1 MKNFKMVNKNS
12 VGGAGLLLFF
22 IVVSQARLFDFLI
35 DTSLGRI
42 FLILFLICLSY
53 CHGILGVVG
62 VLLIIIAFNHSGLS
76 FLSEGFEN
84 TSTTATTPTA
94 GDGTLKAKLQAN
106 PTAAAAVKAQ
116 IQARAAASGKTLPT
130 TTTTDPTTTTTDPT
144 TTTTDPTTTTTDP
157 TTTDPTTT
165 TTDSFVTTRG
175 LEGFDVLGIENNLK
189 RGKQSNSIP
198 TSSYSKQDSDF
209 ISAYEG
215 SSSIFGNFSLF

>member
-22 IVVSQARLFDFLI
+22 IVISQARFFDFLI
-35 DTSLGRI
+35 DTSLGRTL
-42 FLILFLICLSY
+42 LILILIFLSY

-62 VLLIIIAFNHSGLS
+62 VLLIIIAFNQSGLS
-76 FLSEGFEN
+76 FLSEGFE
-84 TSTTATTPTA
+84 TSTTTTPTA
-94 GDGTLKAKLQAN
+94 GDGTVKAKLEEN
-106 PTAAAAVKAQ
+106 PTAAEAVRAQAKKKAEE
-116 IQARAAASGKTLPT
+116 SGKTLPT
-130 TTTTDPTTTTTDPT
+130 TTETTETTTTE
-144 TTTTDPTTTTTDP
+144 
-157 TTTDPTTT
+157 
-165 TTDSFVTTRG
+165 SFVTTRG

-215 SSSIFGNFSLF
+215 PSSIFGNFSLF

>member
-12 VGGAGLLLFF
+12 VGGAALLLFF
-22 IVVSQARLFDFLI
+22 IVISQARLFDFLI

-42 FLILFLICLSY
+42 LLILTLICLSY

-76 FLSEGFEN
+76 FMSEGFE
-84 TSTTATTPTA
+84 TSTMPTSPAPPIA
-94 GDGTLKAKLQAN
+94 GDETLKAKLKAT
-106 PTAAAAVKAQ
+106 PTTAEAVKAQ
-116 IQARAAASGKTLPT
+116 VQTQAAASGKTLPT
-130 TTTTDPTTTTTDPT
+130 TTD
-144 TTTTDPTTTTTDP
+144 
-157 TTTDPTTT
+157 TT

-215 SSSIFGNFSLF
+215 ASSIFGNFSLF

>member
-12 VGGAGLLLFF
+12 VGGAALLLFF
-22 IVVSQARLFDFLI
+22 IVISQARLFDFLI

-42 FLILFLICLSY
+42 LLILTLICLSY

-76 FLSEGFEN
+76 FMSEGFE
-84 TSTTATTPTA
+84 TSTMPTSSAPPTA

-106 PTAAAAVKAQ
+106 PTTAAAVQTQVQTK
-116 IQARAAASGKTLPT
+116 AAASGKTLPT
-130 TTTTDPTTTTTDPT
+130 TTD
-144 TTTTDPTTTTTDP
+144 
-157 TTTDPTTT
+157 TT

-215 SSSIFGNFSLF
+215 ASSIFGNFSLF

>member
-22 IVVSQARLFDFLI
+22 IVISQARLFDFLI

-42 FLILFLICLSY
+42 LLILTLICLSY

-76 FLSEGFEN
+76 FLSEGFET
-84 TSTTATTPTA
+84 TSDATTAGETIKAEIKLDPDAVAAIKSQMMDKAKKAKESASSTPT
-94 GDGTLKAKLQAN
+94 DST
-106 PTAAAAVKAQ
+106 
-116 IQARAAASGKTLPT
+116 
-130 TTTTDPTTTTTDPT
+130 
-144 TTTTDPTTTTTDP
+144 
-157 TTTDPTTT
+157 TTT

-209 ISAYEG
+209 ITAYEG
-215 SSSIFGNFSLF
+215 ASSIFGNFSLF

>member
-12 VGGAGLLLFF
+12 VGGAALLLFL
-22 IVVSQARLFDFLI
+22 IVISQARLFDFLI
-35 DTSLGRI
+35 DTALGRI
-42 FLILFLICLSY
+42 LLILVLICLSY

-76 FLSEGFEN
+76 FFSEGFE
-84 TSTTATTPTA
+84 TSTSEITPTPR
-94 GDGTLKAKLQAN
+94 DGSVKARIQAN
-106 PTAAAAVKAQ
+106 PTASAAVQAQ
-116 IQARAAASGKTLPT
+116 IQSKAAASGRTLPT
-130 TTTTDPTTTTTDPT
+130 TTDTVTTDPATTEDTTTTEDPATTET
-144 TTTTDPTTTTTDP
+144 TTTE
-157 TTTDPTTT
+157 
-165 TTDSFVTTRG
+165 SFVTTRG

-198 TSSYSKQDSDF
+198 VSSYSKQDSDF

>member
-22 IVVSQARLFDFLI
+22 IVISQARLFDFLI

-42 FLILFLICLSY
+42 LLILILICLSY

-76 FLSEGFEN
+76 FLSEGFE
-84 TSTTATTPTA
+84 TSTMSTESTPPTA
-94 GDGTLKAKLQAN
+94 GDGTLKAKIKAN
-106 PTAAAAVKAQ
+106 PTATAAVQAQ
-116 IQARAAASGKTLPT
+116 IQSKAAASGKTLPT
-130 TTTTDPTTTTTDPT
+130 TPDPTTTTDP
-144 TTTTDPTTTTTDP
+144 
-157 TTTDPTTT
+157 T

-215 SSSIFGNFSLF
+215 ASSIFGNFSLF

>member
-12 VGGAGLLLFF
+12 VGGAGLLLFL
-22 IVVSQARLFDFLI
+22 IVISQARLFDFLI
-35 DTSLGRI
+35 DSSLGRI
-42 FLILFLICLSY
+42 LLVLTLICLSY

-62 VLLIIIAFNHSGLS
+62 VLLIVIAFNHSGLS
-76 FLSEGFEN
+76 FLSEGFE
-84 TSTTATTPTA
+84 
-94 GDGTLKAKLQAN
+94 
-106 PTAAAAVKAQ
+106 
-116 IQARAAASGKTLPT
+116 T
-130 TTTTDPTTTTTDPT
+130 TTTTGEVTTPGETIKAEIKLDPDAVAAIKSQMMDKAKKAKESASSTPTDS
-144 TTTTDPTTTTTDP
+144 
-157 TTTDPTTT
+157 TT

-215 SSSIFGNFSLF
+215 PSSIFGNFSLF

>member
-42 FLILFLICLSY
+42 LLVLTLICLSY

-76 FLSEGFEN
+76 FLSEGFE
-84 TSTTATTPTA
+84 TTTTTGDATA
-94 GDGTLKAKLQAN
+94 GETIKAEIKLDPDAV
-106 PTAAAAVKAQ
+106 AAIKSQ
-116 IQARAAASGKTLPT
+116 MQNKAAASGKKL
-130 TTTTDPTTTTTDPT
+130 
-144 TTTTDPTTTTTDP
+144 P
-157 TTTDPTTT
+157 TTTDPATTTDTT

-175 LEGFDVLGIENNLK
+175 LEGFDILGIENNLK

-215 SSSIFGNFSLF
+215 PSSIFGNFSLF

>member
-1 MKNFKMVNKNS
+1 MKNFKMMNKNS

-22 IVVSQARLFDFLI
+22 IVISQARLFDFLI

-42 FLILFLICLSY
+42 LIILTLISLSY

-62 VLLIIIAFNHSGLS
+62 VLLIIIAFNHSGMS
-76 FLSEGFEN
+76 FMSEGFE
-84 TSTTATTPTA
+84 
-94 GDGTLKAKLQAN
+94 
-106 PTAAAAVKAQ
+106 
-116 IQARAAASGKTLPT
+116 T
-130 TTTTDPTTTTTDPT
+130 TTTTGDATAAGETIKAEIKLDPDSVAAIKSQMMAKVKKAKEATASSSTDS
-144 TTTTDPTTTTTDP
+144 
-157 TTTDPTTT
+157 TT

-175 LEGFDVLGIENNLK
+175 LEGFNVLGIENNLK

-215 SSSIFGNFSLF
+215 ASSILGNFSLF

>member
-22 IVVSQARLFDFLI
+22 IVISQARLFDFLI

-42 FLILFLICLSY
+42 LLILILICLSY

-76 FLSEGFEN
+76 FMSEGFE
-84 TSTTATTPTA
+84 TSTDCSGSQFGCCP
-94 GDGTLKAKLQAN
+94 DGTTTKQDSAGTNCGGTPGETIKAEIKLDPDAV
-106 PTAAAAVKAQ
+106 AAIKSQMMDKIKNAKES
-116 IQARAAASGKTLPT
+116 AASNKPT
-130 TTTTDPTTTTTDPT
+130 DS
-144 TTTTDPTTTTTDP
+144 
-157 TTTDPTTT
+157 TT

-198 TSSYSKQDSDF
+198 TSSYSIQDSDF

-215 SSSIFGNFSLF
+215 PSSIFGNFSLF

>member
-1 MKNFKMVNKNS
+1 MKNFKMMNKNS

-22 IVVSQARLFDFLI
+22 IVISQARLFDFLI

-42 FLILFLICLSY
+42 LLILTLISLSY

-76 FLSEGFEN
+76 FLSEGFE
-84 TSTTATTPTA
+84 TTGDATPAGETIKAEIKLDPDSVAAIKSQMMDKVKRAKEASASSST
-94 GDGTLKAKLQAN
+94 D
-106 PTAAAAVKAQ
+106 
-116 IQARAAASGKTLPT
+116 S
-130 TTTTDPTTTTTDPT
+130 
-144 TTTTDPTTTTTDP
+144 
-157 TTTDPTTT
+157 TT

-175 LEGFDVLGIENNLK
+175 MEGFNVLGIENNLK

-198 TSSYSKQDSDF
+198 TSSYSKQNSDF

-215 SSSIFGNFSLF
+215 PSSIFGNFSLF

>member
-12 VGGAGLLLFF
+12 VGGAGLLLFL
-22 IVVSQARLFDFLI
+22 IVISQARLFDFLI
-35 DTSLGRI
+35 DSSLGRI
-42 FLILFLICLSY
+42 LLVLTLICLSY

-76 FLSEGFEN
+76 FLSEGFE
-84 TSTTATTPTA
+84 
-94 GDGTLKAKLQAN
+94 
-106 PTAAAAVKAQ
+106 
-116 IQARAAASGKTLPT
+116 T
-130 TTTTDPTTTTTDPT
+130 TTTTGEVTTPGETIKAEIKLDPDAVAAIKSQMMDKAKKAKESASSTPTDS
-144 TTTTDPTTTTTDP
+144 
-157 TTTDPTTT
+157 TT

-215 SSSIFGNFSLF
+215 PSSIFGNFSLF

>member
-22 IVVSQARLFDFLI
+22 IVISQARLFDFLI

-42 FLILFLICLSY
+42 LLILILICLSY

-76 FLSEGFEN
+76 FLSEGFE
-84 TSTTATTPTA
+84 
-94 GDGTLKAKLQAN
+94 
-106 PTAAAAVKAQ
+106 
-116 IQARAAASGKTLPT
+116 T
-130 TTTTDPTTTTTDPT
+130 TTTTGEVTTPGETIKAEIKLDPDAVAAIKSQMMDKIKNAKESAASNKPTDS
-144 TTTTDPTTTTTDP
+144 
-157 TTTDPTTT
+157 TT

-215 SSSIFGNFSLF
+215 PSSIFGNFSLF

>member
-22 IVVSQARLFDFLI
+22 IVISQARLFDFLI

-84 TSTTATTPTA
+84 TSTTATPTA

-116 IQARAAASGKTLPT
+116 IQAKATASGKTLP

-144 TTTTDPTTTTTDP
+144 TTTTTDPTTTTTTDP
-157 TTTDPTTT
+157 TTTT

>member
-12 VGGAGLLLFF
+12 VGGAGLLLFL
-22 IVVSQARLFDFLI
+22 IVISQARLFDFLI

-42 FLILFLICLSY
+42 ILIVMLICLSY

-76 FLSEGFEN
+76 FLSEGFE
-84 TSTTATTPTA
+84 TSTSEITPTPR
-94 GDGTLKAKLQAN
+94 DGSLKARIQAN
-106 PTAAAAVKAQ
+106 PTAAAAVQTQ
-116 IQARAAASGKTLPT
+116 IQNKAMASGRTLPTTTDPATTTTDTTT
-130 TTTTDPTTTTTDPT
+130 TTTTDPATTDT
-144 TTTTDPTTTTTDP
+144 TAIE
-157 TTTDPTTT
+157 
-165 TTDSFVTTRG
+165 SFVTTRG

-198 TSSYSKQDSDF
+198 VSSYSKQDSDF

>member
-1 MKNFKMVNKNS
+1 MKNFKMMNKNS

-22 IVVSQARLFDFLI
+22 IVISQARLFDFLI

-42 FLILFLICLSY
+42 LLILTLISLSY

-76 FLSEGFEN
+76 FLSEGFE
-84 TSTTATTPTA
+84 TTGDATPA
-94 GDGTLKAKLQAN
+94 GETIKAEIKLDPDSVAAIKSQMMAKVKKAKE
-106 PTAAAAVKAQ
+106 
-116 IQARAAASGKTLPT
+116 ASASSS
-130 TTTTDPTTTTTDPT
+130 TDS
-144 TTTTDPTTTTTDP
+144 
-157 TTTDPTTT
+157 TT

-175 LEGFDVLGIENNLK
+175 MEGFNVLGIENNLK

-198 TSSYSKQDSDF
+198 TSSYSKQNSDF

-215 SSSIFGNFSLF
+215 PSSIFGNFSLF

>member
-22 IVVSQARLFDFLI
+22 IVISQARLFDFLI

-84 TSTTATTPTA
+84 TSTTATPTA

-116 IQARAAASGKTLPT
+116 IQAKAAASGKTLP

-144 TTTTDPTTTTTDP
+144 TTTTTDP
-157 TTTDPTTT
+157 TTTT

>member
-12 VGGAGLLLFF
+12 VGGACLLLFF
-22 IVVSQARLFDFLI
+22 IVISQARLFDFLI

-42 FLILFLICLSY
+42 LLILTLICLSY

-76 FLSEGFEN
+76 FLSEGFE
-84 TSTTATTPTA
+84 TSTPIV

-116 IQARAAASGKTLPT
+116 AQTRAAASGKTLPT
-130 TTTTDPTTTTTDPT
+130 QPTSTTTDATTTDA
-144 TTTTDPTTTTTDP
+144 TTTDATTTDA
-157 TTTDPTTT
+157 TTT

>member
-1 MKNFKMVNKNS
+1 MNSSIKTTKKTETYKNKYYISSLYITNTPNMKNFKMVNKNS

-22 IVVSQARLFDFLI
+22 IVISQARLFDFLI

-42 FLILFLICLSY
+42 LLILILICLSY

-76 FLSEGFEN
+76 FLSEGFET
-84 TSTTATTPTA
+84 TSDATTPA
-94 GDGTLKAKLQAN
+94 GETIKAEIKLDPDAV
-106 PTAAAAVKAQ
+106 AAIKSQMMDKIKNAKES
-116 IQARAAASGKTLPT
+116 AASNKPT
-130 TTTTDPTTTTTDPT
+130 DS
-144 TTTTDPTTTTTDP
+144 
-157 TTTDPTTT
+157 TT

-215 SSSIFGNFSLF
+215 PSSIFGNFSLF